1 MREISNE
8 EIKRLRKIGVPS
20 KDIAEIAGISR
31 QRVFQIL
38 GSKESK
44 MLSKFQISLI
54 DGVKYA
60 GIRDFLLNKGMSI
73 TDFCVEINS
82 GNHEHTVVAFLRGK
96 TKGNIKLIAEILKY
110 TGLSF
115 EEAFKEELN

>member
-20 KDIAEIAGISR
+20 KDIAEMAGISR

-54 DGVKYA
+54 NGVKYA
-60 GIRDFLLNKGMSI
+60 GIRNFLLREEMSL
-73 TDFCVEINS
+73 TDFCKEVK
-82 GNHEHTVVAFLRGK
+82 GKNHEQTTVSFLRGK
-96 TKGNIKLIAEILKY
+96 TKGDIKLIAEILKY

>member
-8 EIKRLRKIGVPS
+8 EIKMLHKSEVPNKKIA
-20 KDIAEIAGISR
+20 DMAGISR

-38 GSKESK
+38 ESKERK

-60 GIRDFLLNKGMSI
+60 GIRQFLLKKGMSI
-73 TDFCVEINS
+73 TDFCEEINS
-82 GNHEHTVVAFLRGK
+82 GNHEQTVVAFLRGK
-96 TKGNIKLIAEILKY
+96 TKGSIKLIAEILKY